1 MAVFE
6 NCHTQYL
13 IFWENYGNLHHIILA
28 SYMKQVWLWRRLN
41 DTALWCFTVQCGLWQ
56 GFTDASLR
64 CSGDRWEDDTPVCSS
79 PQSDLIILCRNTD
92 PKLCEVIFIAD
103 IQKLFHFLWYTRVAL
118 DDSVILYLQL
128 SISPFRDKSVQ
139 VHSYN
144 LNLSLPICH
153 SPKIYYLSNIYQI
166 LSHSFCSFWPM
177 IQRSL
182 FIFLKRSSKK
192 EV

>member
-1 MAVFE
+1 
-6 NCHTQYL
+6 
-13 IFWENYGNLHHIILA
+13 
-28 SYMKQVWLWRRLN
+28 MK
-41 DTALWCFTVQCGLWQ
+41 CGLWQ

-92 PKLCEVIFIAD
+92 PKLCEVIFSAD
-103 IQKLFHFLWYTRVAL
+103 IQKLFYFLRY
-118 DDSVILYLQL
+118 
-128 SISPFRDKSVQ
+128 SPFRDKSVQ

-166 LSHSFCSFWPM
+166 PITFILLILVNDTKESIYLSQEVVNTKSRLWPSVFSVRLFQTQYQLAAGDVSINLSHFHW
-177 IQRSL
+177 RSRTL
-182 FIFLKRSSKK
+182 GI
-192 EV
+192 